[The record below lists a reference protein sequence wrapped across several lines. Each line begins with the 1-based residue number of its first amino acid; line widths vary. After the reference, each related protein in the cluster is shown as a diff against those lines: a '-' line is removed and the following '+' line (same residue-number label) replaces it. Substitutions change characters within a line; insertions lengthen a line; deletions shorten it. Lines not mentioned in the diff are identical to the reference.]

1 MEYVEFIKL
10 MLSDVSFNAGV
21 LVGFIFGCF
30 YMGWH
35 KDKEIK
41 NRWREIED
49 KNEQLDKAERRR
61 VEELEDKRKEIKELK
76 EEIASLKIAL
86 SVREFKS

>member
-10 MLSDVSFNAGV
+10 MLSDGSFNAGV

-30 YMGWH
+30 CMGWH

-86 SVREFKS
+86 SAREFKS